1 MIETSSNSVQRGFS
15 RSESKFESSS
25 SQLHPITRRPKS
37 GNLKKMS
44 LDHVRFLFK
53 VEMERYN
60 RIMFYFK
67 TLYVGKGRGKFI
79 SRKRSKKI
87 DNFVKWC
94 RAKKPKKGVNV
105 MYLFNRGKINAKAP
119 YLSYK
124 FSAGGWWVKS
134 DFSVSLCPFF
144 NF

>member
-1 MIETSSNSVQRGFS
+1 MIGTSSNSVQRGFS

-105 MYLFNRGKINAKAP
+105 KKYVNKTRLEMDILQEKINIQTNRQLTEMLK
-119 YLSYK
+119 
-124 FSAGGWWVKS
+124 
-134 DFSVSLCPFF
+134 
-144 NF
+144 